1 MPWKESPLLDG
12 EHLKNAPELFVSF
25 SLPGIPE
32 IQPGDDIGGAIASS
46 MEGLGGVVDRDI
58 FIVASKIISKSE
70 GAIVDLSTIT
80 PSQRAHELS
89 VFTGGRKSPQ
99 LCEVILQES
108 TELEMTRAIVATHK
122 LGFQLTSAGVDRL
135 DDKHAVIL
143 PTDPDKSARAIM
155 DSIRGR
161 TGKKIAIVVS
171 DSEGRPDREGAG
183 AVSIGIAGIS
193 PLRVSER
200 VEPDGQMKKISETVA
215 DLLAASAAL
224 QMGQRGKNTP
234 VVCIRG
240 FDYDYDPKATL
251 GSIIYRSGASR
262 Q

>member
-1 MPWKESPLLDG
+1 MPWKENPLLDG
-12 EHLKNAPELFVSF
+12 EYLKNAPELFVSF

-32 IQPGDDIGGAIASS
+32 IRPGGDIGKIIAAS
-46 MEGLGGVVDRDI
+46 MDSLGGIIDLDI
-58 FIVASKIISKSE
+58 FVVASKIVSKSE
-70 GAIVDLSTIT
+70 GAIVDLSAIT
-80 PSQRAHELS
+80 PSQRAYELS
-89 VFTGGRKSPQ
+89 AFTGGRKSPQ
-99 LCEVILQES
+99 LCEVILNES
-108 TELEMTRAIVATHK
+108 TKLEVTRAIVATHK

-143 PTDPDKSARAIM
+143 PADPDRSARMIM
-155 DSIRGR
+155 DSIHGH

-171 DSEGRPDREGAG
+171 DSEGRSDREGAG
-183 AVSIGIAGIS
+183 AISIGVAGIN
-193 PLRVSER
+193 PLRVLER
-200 VEPDGQMKKISETVA
+200 VELDGQVRKTSETVA

-240 FDYDYDPKATL
+240 FNYDYDPEASL
-251 GSIIYRSGASR
+251 GSIIYQSEVSR

>member
-1 MPWKESPLLDG
+1 MPWKENLLPDG
-12 EHLKNAPELFVSF
+12 EHLKNAPELLVSF

-32 IQPGDDIGGAIASS
+32 IQQGDDIGGVIAAS
-46 MEGLGGVVDRDI
+46 MNSLGGVTDQDI
-58 FIVASKIISKSE
+58 FVVASKIVSKSE
-70 GAIVDLSTIT
+70 GAIVDLSTVT

-143 PTDPDKSARAIM
+143 PADPDKSARTIM
-155 DSIRGR
+155 DSIHGR

-171 DSEGRPDREGAG
+171 DSEGKPDREGTG
-183 AVSIGIAGIS
+183 AVSIGVAGIK
-193 PLRVSER
+193 PLRILER
-200 VEPDGQMKKISETVA
+200 VEPDGQVKKTSETVA

-240 FDYDYDPKATL
+240 FDYDYDPGATL
-251 GSIIYRSGASR
+251 GSIIYRSGAPR
-262 Q
+262 